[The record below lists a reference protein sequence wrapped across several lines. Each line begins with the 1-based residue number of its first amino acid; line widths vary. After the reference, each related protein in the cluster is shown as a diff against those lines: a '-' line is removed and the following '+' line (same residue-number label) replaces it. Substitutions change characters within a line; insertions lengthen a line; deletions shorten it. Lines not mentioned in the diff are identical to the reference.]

1 MPTPWRGNGRVLFEA
16 SSLHHFRS
24 SNVCNIFIKYISL
37 MFKHLTLKR
46 VAVLVLLGTI
56 KLIIYNDMFPGVRKG
71 IINLFNFKSINFNLV
86 DYLPEDIIILFA
98 VSVFG
103 LCLRGKGVY
112 LEAGNY
118 HCG

>member
-1 MPTPWRGNGRVLFEA
+1 MVTLTPWRGNGRVLFEA

-86 DYLPEDIIILFA
+86 SNPTSTSTSTSAIAKISYASSSEGDHTSKRP
-98 VSVFG
+98 
-103 LCLRGKGVY
+103 K
-112 LEAGNY
+112 N
-118 HCG
+118 

>member
-1 MPTPWRGNGRVLFEA
+1 
-16 SSLHHFRS
+16 
-24 SNVCNIFIKYISL
+24 

-86 DYLPEDIIILFA
+86 SNPTSTSTSTSTSAIAKRSYASSSEGDHTSKRP
-98 VSVFG
+98 
-103 LCLRGKGVY
+103 K
-112 LEAGNY
+112 N
-118 HCG
+118 

>member
-1 MPTPWRGNGRVLFEA
+1 
-16 SSLHHFRS
+16 
-24 SNVCNIFIKYISL
+24 

-118 HCG
+118 HWGW